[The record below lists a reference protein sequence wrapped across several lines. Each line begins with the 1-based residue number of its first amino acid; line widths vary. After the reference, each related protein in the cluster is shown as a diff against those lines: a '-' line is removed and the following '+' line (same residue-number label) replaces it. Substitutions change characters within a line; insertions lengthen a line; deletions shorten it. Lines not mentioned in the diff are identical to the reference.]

1 MKENQTKRRNDNLKE
16 KYLQYKEE
24 AEQEAMANK
33 RDRDLANHHKRIADR
48 DAEIFNIFNR
58 PEQITQAKLEMHRTQ
73 HINDLSDAMNKKEQL
88 RQMKWFKDKKD
99 RTDDM
104 LHDMVTRNEIMKAEQ
119 RSQKMNQT
127 M

>member
-1 MKENQTKRRNDNLKE
+1 
-16 KYLQYKEE
+16 
-24 AEQEAMANK
+24 MANK

-127 M
+127 L

>member
-119 RSQKMNQT
+119 RS
-127 M
+127 